1 MDLQK
6 TSGENEIYM
15 NLTPEEI
22 EKNRNDPEKMLQ
34 IVSTLTKAIDIDE
47 QKQQKMRQ
55 LRWEF
60 TRQMHN
66 KMPIFWLEGIHK
78 TTLFKIFRDWCK
90 EYEIVF
96 GKQYSGIHDALWRAA
111 EDWKTSQRMKYEKQ
125 HEKVIA

>member
-66 KMPIFWLEGIHK
+66 KMPIFWLEGINAN
-78 TTLFKIFRDWCK
+78 TLIKIFRDWCK

-96 GKQYSGIHDALWRAA
+96 NKPYSGASDYPWRAA
-111 EDWKTSQRMKYEKQ
+111 QDWKASQRMKYEKQ